1 MSATTTR
8 RIVCVETEHPH
19 RHILAVGIG
28 TEGSHATERMTVSA
42 VRSAIANG
50 DVFYTVGSV
59 TGEVALVSP
68 DDCRI
73 GGCTIKT
80 IRTHPDD
87 TRDDNLDE
95 MRVCSWK
102 A

>member
-28 TEGSHATERMTVSA
+28 TEGTHATERMTVSA

-50 DVFYTVGSV
+50 DGVLHRG
-59 TGEVALVSP
+59 
-68 DDCRI
+68 I
-73 GGCTIKT
+73 GHG
-80 IRTHPDD
+80 RGRP
-87 TRDDNLDE
+87 RE
-95 MRVCSWK
+95 P
-102 A
+102 